1 MDFVIA
7 KQKLKDRGIIS
18 VLGDND
24 PYVTEK
30 IIQEQI
36 EYEAR
41 LGLEVKKIRFEG
53 GHELNVEV
61 LKSFM

>member
-1 MDFVIA
+1 MDFDFA
-7 KQKLKDRGIIS
+7 KQKLKDVGIIN
-18 VLGDND
+18 VLGNKD
-24 PYVTEK
+24 PYVSEK
-30 IIQEQI
+30 IIKEQM

-53 GHELNVEV
+53 GHELNMDV